1 LKANLGLGNIGIRH
15 LVAPLLLLTLMI
27 PLIGSPHVIRVLIM
41 TGVFLILSQSFNL
54 IAGYTGMMSL
64 CQTAFFGIG
73 SYTSALLAL
82 ELGVPFILALVLAGL
97 FCSIISLGIGV
108 PALHLSKHSFVIT
121 TLAFLLICNLMARSL
136 EITGGPMGLPGIPP
150 PRLVL
155 PNILDISL
163 FSLESYYYLILLLDV
178 VVLLSLRTIVNSR
191 LGRAFTAIRED
202 EILAQA
208 VGINIMRYKLLAFS
222 IAAFIAGIAGSFY
235 AHYITY
241 IDPEI
246 FGLYYLNYI
255 VVMVMVGGPGTI
267 WGVTAGAVIFTLLP
281 ELLRI
286 AKELR
291 LIIFGLI
298 LLFSILQMPGGIAG
312 EVQKRWPKGRERA
325 HESPGD

>member
-1 LKANLGLGNIGIRH
+1 MKAGLGFREIGVRH
-15 LVAPLLLLTLMI
+15 IVAPLLLLSLTI
-27 PLIGSPHVIRVLIM
+27 PLFGSPHVLRILIM
-41 TGVFLILSQSFNL
+41 TGVFIIISQSFNL

-73 SYTSALLAL
+73 AYTSALLAL
-82 ELGVPFILALVLAGL
+82 ELGAPFLLALTLAGL
-97 FCSIISLGIGV
+97 FCAIISVGIGV

-155 PNILDISL
+155 PHILDIS
-163 FSLESYYYLILLLDV
+163 FVSLKSYYYLILSLDI
-178 VVLLSLRTIVNSR
+178 VVLLALRVLVNSR

-202 EILAQA
+202 EVLAKA
-208 VGINIMRYKLLAFS
+208 MGINTMRYKLLAFS

-241 IDPEI
+241 IDPDI
-246 FGLYYLNYI
+246 FGFYYLNYI

-267 WGVTAGAVIFTLLP
+267 WGVTVGAVIFTILP
-281 ELLRI
+281 ELLRV

-312 EVQKRWPKGRERA
+312 EVQKRWSKGWRKRI
-325 HESPGD
+325 